1 MKLIVRLNS
10 QAVAVAGHS
19 HDLCPI
25 GQGTSYTCGEV
36 REQGREGRGEGGRE
50 GGREGER
57 EGERD

>member
-19 HDLCPI
+19 HDRCPI

-36 REQGREGRGEGGRE
+36 RE
-50 GGREGER
+50 GER
-57 EGERD
+57 ETERD